1 MVKKILHWRGKS
13 SKSKADSTHSSTL
26 KVNNELGIHA
36 RSAALFAKVA
46 NQYESEVTVQ
56 KGSQSINAKS
66 IMGLLTLAAAK
77 GSKIKVITEGPDAA
91 EALTVIRELVK
102 GKFGEK

>member
-1 MVKKILHWRGKS
+1 MKIG
-13 SKSKADSTHSSTL
+13 
-26 KVNNELGIHA
+26 NELGLHA

-46 NQYESEVTVQ
+46 NQFQAEITVE
-56 KGSQSINAKS
+56 KGVNVINGKS

-77 GSKIKVITEGPDAA
+77 GSRLKITTEGSDAH
-91 EALTVIRELVK
+91 EALEEIRELIK